1 MSNSYEPNRL
11 TQDIINF
18 CKNPSEMIFVLSE
31 HSQLISGRK
40 SLAKIPLEKTLIGL
54 ILISLDE
61 FEGIARGATPQP
73 DIIGFFSSYTEKLY
87 LTHSFEY
94 SISWYFNANGK
105 DTKFPIEYEEKPT
118 KQMLA
123 AVGRALSVQLK
134 PTIELSNYDINNR
147 NDISWALP
155 AFFDGKAVS
164 TELDDTDMLSYDSKE
179 FVSEQ
184 LLRNADYEQ
193 YLINPEEWVAQAQ
206 AKVMDNSNIKHALAR
221 ILRRKMEME
230 SIIELVKKDETHF
243 WHKTKRLLEAI
254 QGKKSVLVR
263 LENVEFKMYTE
274 GLDKLNGV
282 YSSYYI
288 HPDDR
293 YKVLTLNNKCSYY
306 EFGICDIKQ
315 VLYRGK
321 VIYAG

>member
-18 CKNPSEMIFVLSE
+18 CKNPCEMIFVLAE
-31 HSQLISGRK
+31 HSQLIKGRK
-40 SLAKIPLEKTLIGL
+40 AFAKIPMGKTLIGL
-54 ILISLDE
+54 MLINLDD
-61 FEGIARGATPQP
+61 FEGIARGVAVQP
-73 DIIGFFSSYTEKLY
+73 DVMGFFSAHTEKLY
-87 LTHSFEY
+87 FTPSLEY
-94 SISWYFNANGK
+94 SFSWYYNANGE
-105 DTKFPIEYEEKPT
+105 DTKFPIEYEERPT

-123 AVGRALSVQLK
+123 AVGKKLSTQLMSAIE
-134 PTIELSNYDINNR
+134 PTNYDIHNQ
-147 NDISWALP
+147 NDISWAAP
-155 AFFDGKAVS
+155 VFFDEKPISMV
-164 TELDDTDMLSYDSKE
+164 LDETDMLSYDCKD
-179 FVSEQ
+179 FVLEH

-193 YLINPEEWVAQAQ
+193 YLINPEEWVAQVQ
-206 AKVMDNSNIKHALAR
+206 AKVMNNPTIKHALVR

-288 HPDDR
+288 YPDDR
-293 YKVLTLNNKCSYY
+293 CKVLMLNDKCSYY

-315 VLYRGK
+315 VIYRGK

>member
-1 MSNSYEPNRL
+1 MENKIINNHL
-11 TQDIINF
+11 TQDIVNF
-18 CKNPSEMIFVLSE
+18 CKNPDETIFVLAE
-31 HSQLISGRK
+31 HSQLIRGRK
-40 SLAKIPLEKTLIGL
+40 ALAKLPLGKTLLGIVL
-54 ILISLDE
+54 INRDE
-61 FEGIARGATPQP
+61 FESIARGVTSQP
-73 DIIGFFSSYTEKLY
+73 DIIGFFSAHTEKLY
-87 LTHSFEY
+87 LTPAFEY
-94 SISWYFNANGK
+94 SISWYYNANGGN
-105 DTKFPIEYEEKPT
+105 TEFPIEYEERPT

-123 AVGRALSVQLK
+123 AVGQKVSALLK
-134 PTIELSNYDINNR
+134 PAIELTDYDIHSQNN
-147 NDISWALP
+147 ISWAAQP
-155 AFFDGKAVS
+155 FFEGEPVS
-164 TELDDTDMLSYDSKE
+164 TVLNDVDMLSYDSKE

-206 AKVMDNSNIKHALAR
+206 DKVMANPDMKCALSR
-221 ILRRKMEME
+221 ILRRKMELKA
-230 SIIELVKKDETHF
+230 IIEQVKKDESHF
-243 WHKTKRLLEAI
+243 WHKTKRLLDAI

-293 YKVLTLNNKCSYY
+293 CKVLTLNDRYSYY